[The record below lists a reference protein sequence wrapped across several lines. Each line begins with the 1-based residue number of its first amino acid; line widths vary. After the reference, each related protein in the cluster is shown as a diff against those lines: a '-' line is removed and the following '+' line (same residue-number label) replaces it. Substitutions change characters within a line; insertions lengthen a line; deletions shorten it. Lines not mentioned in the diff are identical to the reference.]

1 MIDLESAQLFFLG
14 RVLVHSP
21 ASPSLYFYRTG
32 AYVEKLQNLVHH
44 HLPSNFLIVLSNMPP
59 MRTLKGTAEHCCMSH
74 DKEI

>member
-21 ASPSLYFYRTG
+21 GSPSLYFYRTG
-32 AYVEKLQNLVHH
+32 AYAEKLQNLVHR
-44 HLPSNFLIVLSNMPP
+44 HLPSNLLIVLGIPP
-59 MRTLKGTAEHCCMSH
+59 VRTLKGAAKHCCIRH

>member
-32 AYVEKLQNLVHH
+32 AYVEKLQNLG
-44 HLPSNFLIVLSNMPP
+44 MPP
-59 MRTLKGTAEHCCMSH
+59 VITLKGAAQHCCIRH